1 MSKSL
6 YCSRTAKAGNLTRID
21 TQLQNHA
28 QYTEQKGSCGPSI
41 SMVPKDQ
48 SLKVSVY
55 HNNFQII
62 NDIWTLEPLH
72 HLWDLYQFHKLIIQN
87 LA

>member
-1 MSKSL
+1 MMIIMSKSL

-28 QYTEQKGSCGPSI
+28 QYTEQKGSHGPSI

-55 HNNFQII
+55 RNNFPDYQWYLDLRTPTIRI
-62 NDIWTLEPLH
+62 LE
-72 HLWDLYQFHKLIIQN
+72 Y
-87 LA
+87 